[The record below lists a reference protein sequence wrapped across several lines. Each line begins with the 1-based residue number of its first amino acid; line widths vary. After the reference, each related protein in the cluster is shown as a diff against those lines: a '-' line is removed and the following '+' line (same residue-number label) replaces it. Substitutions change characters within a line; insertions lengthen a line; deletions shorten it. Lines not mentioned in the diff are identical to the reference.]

1 VNICLMERDELK
13 IIEIDS
19 IIEDFTNEDIDKML
33 NEDVKRI
40 NSITYTCPTSFLTCC

>member
-1 VNICLMERDELK
+1 MERDELK